1 MGTFRFGILG
11 AAGIASHF
19 CIAVSQIEDC
29 EVCAVASK
37 SLERAEKFAATNGVP
52 KYYDSYEELLE
63 TEKPDAAYI
72 AVTTNDHY
80 RLSKM
85 CVERGIPVLCEK
97 AMFESSEQ
105 ARDLFALAKEK
116 QVFVMEAL
124 WSRFLP
130 AVNKV
135 KSWVEEG
142 VIGIPQLSQF
152 TIGFIAPENVENRYY
167 SPALGGG
174 AARDI
179 TVYAYELTTYI
190 LQQKIKRMNVSA
202 TFAETGVDINNHI
215 SIDFEHTLADL
226 TTSFVTNVDNKMVL
240 YGRYGKIVLP
250 YPHFA
255 SECFWYDTNGELKE
269 HFKDAQSRSGYV
281 YEIEET
287 IRCVREGKIESDVVP
302 WSETLECAKLFDEIA
317 KVATNGIK

>member
-1 MGTFRFGILG
+1 MSTFRFGILG

-19 CIAVSQIEDC
+19 CIAVSQIKDC

-37 SLERAEKFAATNGVP
+37 SLERAEKFAATNGVS

-63 TEKPDAAYI
+63 KEKPDAAYI

-105 ARDLFALAKEK
+105 ARDVFALAKEK

-142 VIGIPQLSQF
+142 VIGIPQISQIA
-152 TIGFIAPENVENRYY
+152 IGFIAPAEPENRFY

-174 AARDI
+174 VALDL
-179 TVYAYELTTYI
+179 TVYAYELSTYI
-190 LQQKIKRMNVSA
+190 LQQRIKKMQVSA

-226 TTSFVTNVDNKMVL
+226 STSFVANMDTKMVL
-240 YGRYGKIVLP
+240 YGNKGKIVLP
-250 YPHFA
+250 YPHYA
-255 SECFWYDTNGELKE
+255 WECFWYDANGELKE
-269 HFKDAQSRSGYV
+269 HFKADQSRSGYV

-287 IRCVREGKIESDVVP
+287 MRCVRAGKIESEIVP
-302 WSETLECAKLFDEIA
+302 WSTTLECAKMFDEIF
-317 KVATNGIK
+317 KLK

>member
-1 MGTFRFGILG
+1 MSTFRFGILG
-11 AAGIASHF
+11 AAGIATQF

-29 EVCAVASK
+29 EVCAIASR
-37 SLERAEKFAATNGVP
+37 SLERAEQFAVANGVP
-52 KYYDSYEELLE
+52 KYYGSYEELLE
-63 TEKPDAAYI
+63 KEKPDAAYI

-105 ARDLFALAKEK
+105 ANDVFALAKEK

-142 VIGIPQLSQF
+142 VIGIPQISQIA
-152 TIGFIAPENVENRYY
+152 IGFIAPSQPDNRFY

-174 AARDI
+174 VALDL
-179 TVYAYELTTYI
+179 TVYAYELSTYI
-190 LQQKIKRMNVSA
+190 LQQKIKKMQVSA

-226 TTSFVTNVDNKMVL
+226 STSFVANMDTKMVL
-240 YGRYGKIVLP
+240 YGKQGKIVLP
-250 YPHFA
+250 YPHYA
-255 SECFWYDTNGELKE
+255 WECFWYDANGELKE
-269 HFKDAQSRSGYV
+269 HFKADQSRSGYV

-287 IRCVREGKIESDVVP
+287 MRCVRAGKIESEVVP
-302 WSETLECAKLFDEIA
+302 WSETLACAKMFDEIS
-317 KVATNGIK
+317 KLK